1 MSVYDALLLPD
12 LPDFLMSYSCISGN
26 RVTRNDGSASRYIN
40 ALDEC
45 LRQRNEIVLA
55 LSEVTAKVKEKLEAR
70 AEFSGKEWLPFHRV
84 STARRRIYL

>member
-1 MSVYDALLLPD
+1 MSVDDSFLLPE
-12 LPDFLMSYSCISGN
+12 LPDFLMSYSCNPGDA
-26 RVTRNDGSASRYIN
+26 VYRNDGSASGYIN